1 MRITSV
7 GPARAASAKRRKS
20 AASST
25 EQTFSPAAASKS
37 AAAPAASGSAPS
49 VPINAVLAL
58 QGVSNSGGRG
68 SSDMARGS
76 KILEHLDKI
85 RLGLLA
91 GGIPRQTLR
100 RLTAELSATRA
111 ETADP
116 RLRAILD
123 EIELRARVEIA
134 KYDNGV

>member
-1 MRITSV
+1 MNILC
-7 GPARAASAKRRKS
+7 RASPRCFSEAPW
-20 AASST
+20 ASS
-25 EQTFSPAAASKS
+25 ES
-37 AAAPAASGSAPS
+37 ATAPAVSVSAPS

-58 QGVSNSGGRG
+58 QEVANSGGHGSANFKRG
-68 SSDMARGS
+68 T

-85 RLGLLA
+85 RLGLLS

-100 RLTAELSATRA
+100 HLTAELRATRA

-134 KYDNGV
+134 KYDSIS